1 MERVDYLIE
10 KLNEYAYNY
19 YVLDDP
25 TVSDK
30 EYDALYDEL
39 VAIEKETGVVKDNSP
54 TRRVGGAPLSEF
66 SQHIHKHR
74 LYSLDKAQSIDALS
88 EWFARAEDKVGE
100 CRYSLEYKFDGLTM
114 CLSYSGGKFVRA
126 TTRGDGTVG
135 EDVTAQ
141 VLTVKTFPLEIEYK
155 GELEVVGEAIMYLST
170 LQRYNET
177 AETPLKNAR
186 NAVAGAIRNLDPKE
200 TARRD
205 PQIIFYSI
213 NYIDDESIVRSQERT
228 IEFLKKNKFK
238 VSPFVMF
245 SSDKEKIK
253 SEIEKI
259 GNSRNKLD
267 FLIDGAVI
275 KIDDYA
281 KREEL
286 GFTEKFPRW
295 AVAFKFEA
303 EETTTVLKDV
313 VWQVGRTGK
322 LTPLAILDPVELC
335 GVTVSRATLNNLGD
349 IRRKD
354 VKVGDRV
361 FIRRSNDVIP
371 EITGLA
377 ERGENSVLVVR
388 PQVCPSCGAETVD
401 KGAHIF
407 CPNELNCPKQVIQ
420 RITHFASKAGADI
433 AGFSEQTA
441 EKFFETLSVRRPFE
455 LYHLKKEDLLK
466 VEGFKDKKAD
476 NFLKSVESS
485 RKIAFDKFIYSLGIL
500 NVGTKTAKD
509 LAKAFSD
516 IAELKNAEIED
527 LVGMD
532 DVGEIVAGSITEYFS
547 DPFESE
553 NLEMLLKEVEIN
565 YEKKIATEGAF
576 SGENVVLTGTLQNY
590 TRSEA
595 SKLIEERGGVIGS
608 SVTKKTTLVLAGAE
622 AGSKLEKAKK
632 LGIRVISEEEFLKL
646 I

>member
-39 VAIEKETGVVKDNSP
+39 VRIEKESGIVKENSP
-54 TRRVGGAPLSEF
+54 TRRVGGAPLSSF
-66 SQHIHKHR
+66 SQHVHKHK
-74 LYSLDKAQSIDALS
+74 LYSLDKAQSIEVFS
-88 EWFARAEDKVGE
+88 EWLDKTEKAVGGG
-100 CRYSLEYKFDGLTM
+100 RYSLEYKFDGLTM
-114 CLSYSGGKFVRA
+114 CLSYMDGKFVRA

-141 VLTVKTFPLEIEYK
+141 VLTIKTFPLEIEYK

-170 LQRYNET
+170 LKKYNET
-177 AETPLKNAR
+177 AEVPLKNAR

-200 TARRD
+200 TARRS

-213 NYIDDESIVRSQERT
+213 NYIEDESLIRSQEEV
-228 IEFLKKNKFK
+228 ISFLKKNKFK
-238 VSPFVMF
+238 TSPYQLFTT
-245 SSDKEKIK
+245 DKNKLE

-259 GNSRNKLD
+259 GKSREKLD

-281 KREEL
+281 KRDEL

-295 AVAFKFEA
+295 AVAYKFEA
-303 EETTTVLKDV
+303 EETTTTLQDV

-349 IRRKD
+349 IRRKN
-354 VKVGDRV
+354 VMVGDRV

-377 ERGENSVLVVR
+377 QRSESAVEIIR
-388 PQVCPSCGAETVD
+388 PEFCPSCGAKTVD
-401 KGAHIF
+401 IGANVF
-407 CPNELNCPKQVIQ
+407 CPNELNCPKQVVQ
-420 RITHFASKAGADI
+420 RLTHFASKAGMDI
-433 AGFSEQTA
+433 EGFSESTA
-441 EKFFETLSVRRPFE
+441 ERFSETLGVKRPFE
-455 LYHLKKEDLLK
+455 LYHLTKERLLT

-476 NFLKSVESS
+476 NFLKAVERS
-485 RKIAFDKFIYSLGIL
+485 RKIELSKLIFALGIL

-509 LAKAFSD
+509 LAKAFGSID
-516 IAELKNAEIED
+516 SLRNATKEELT
-527 LVGMD
+527 LMD
-532 DVGEIVAGSITEYFS
+532 DIGEIVASSITEYF
-547 DPFESE
+547 DDEFERE
-553 NLEMLLKEVEIN
+553 NLDMLLKEVEIIED
-565 YEKKIATEGAF
+565 EKKPENGVF
-576 SGENVVLTGTLQNY
+576 SGETVVLTGTLSGF

-595 SKLIEERGGVIGS
+595 SKIIEANGGNIGS
-608 SVTKKTTLVLAGAE
+608 SVTKSTTLVLAGSE

-632 LGIRVISEEEFLKL
+632 LGIRIISEDEFTKM

>member
-1 MERVDYLIE
+1 MDRVDFLIE

-19 YVLDDP
+19 YVLDNP

-39 VAIEKETGVVKDNSP
+39 MKIEKETGFIRDDSP
-54 TRRVGGAPLSEF
+54 TRRVGGAPLSAF
-66 SQHIHKHR
+66 SQHVHKHR
-74 LYSLDKAQSIDALS
+74 LYSLDKAQSIESLS
-88 EWFARAEDKVGE
+88 EWFEKAEQKVGK

-114 CLSYSGGKFVRA
+114 CLSYSDGKFVRA
-126 TTRGDGTVG
+126 TTRGDGTTG

-141 VLTVKTFPLEIEYK
+141 VLTIKTFPLEIEYK

-170 LQRYNET
+170 LKKYNET
-177 AETPLKNAR
+177 AEVPLKNAR

-200 TARRD
+200 TARRA
-205 PQIIFYSI
+205 PQIVFYSI
-213 NYIDDESIVRSQERT
+213 NYIEDESIVRSQEQT

-238 VSPFVMF
+238 ISPFVLF
-245 SSDKEKIK
+245 DSDKEKIK
-253 SEIEKI
+253 TEIEKI
-259 GNSRNKLD
+259 GQNRDKLD

-313 VWQVGRTGK
+313 IWQVGRTGK

-377 ERGENSVLVVR
+377 ERFENSVEVTR
-388 PQVCPSCGAETVD
+388 PEYCPSCGAKTVD

-407 CPNELNCPKQVIQ
+407 CPNELNCQKQVVQ
-420 RITHFASKAGADI
+420 RITHFASKAGMDI
-433 AGFSEQTA
+433 VGFSESAA
-441 EKFFETLSVRRPFE
+441 EKFFSVLEVKRPFE

-466 VEGFKDKKAD
+466 VEGFKDKKAE
-476 NFLKSVESS
+476 NFLKAIEKS
-485 RKIAFDKFIYSLGIL
+485 RKIPFDKFIFSLGIL

-509 LAKAFSD
+509 LAREFESID
-516 IAELKNAEIED
+516 ELKNADVER
-527 LVGMD
+527 LVSME
-532 DVGEIVAGSITEYFS
+532 DVGEIVAGSIKEYFS
-547 DPFESE
+547 DEFERE
-553 NLEMLLKEVEIN
+553 NLEMLLKEVEID
-565 YEKKIATEGAF
+565 YGKKKQLEGVF
-576 SGENVVLTGTLQNY
+576 SGETVVLTGSLANF

-595 SKLIEERGGVIGS
+595 SKIIEEKGGNIGS
-608 SVTKKTTLVLAGAE
+608 SVTKSTTLVLAGEE

-632 LGIRVISEEEFLKL
+632 LGIRIITEEEFLKL